1 MPDLVAPHGGGALR
15 PLLLPE
21 PDRAG
26 AIERAKDLASL
37 PMTSREVS
45 DLLMLGMGA
54 YTPLEGFM
62 DADSWRSA
70 CTEMWIPGGVLWP
83 IPITFSC
90 SAASAE
96 ALSVGQEVAL
106 VDAEGGPAMGVLTL
120 AEVYAPD
127 KDLECESVFATT
139 DPAHPG
145 VAKVMGQGEVNLGG
159 TVTVFSE
166 GVYPDTYPA
175 LYRRPEETRARFE
188 SLGWSKIA
196 AFQTRN
202 PMHRS
207 HEYIAKVA
215 VEMCDGVFIHQ
226 VLGAL
231 KAGDVPADVRTRALD
246 ALVRNYF
253 APGTCIQSGYPIEMR
268 YAGPREAVLH
278 AILRQNFGCSHLIVG
293 RDHAGVGSFYGPFDA
308 HRIFDTLP
316 PGSLEIEPLK
326 FDTTFYCYGC
336 QGIASARTCPHPEDQ
351 RLVVSGT
358 RLREMFVNREPIPPE
373 YSRPEVLAVLQEHYD
388 GQA

>member
-1 MPDLVAPHGGGALR
+1 MPGLVAPHGGGALR

-21 PDRAG
+21 DERAE
-26 AIERAKDLASL
+26 AIERAKDLVSL

-54 YTPLEGFM
+54 YTPLEGFLGR
-62 DADSWRSA
+62 DAWHSV
-70 CTEMWIPGGVLWP
+70 CTDMQLPGGMLWP
-83 IPITFSC
+83 IPITLSC

-96 ALSVGQEVAL
+96 ALTGGQEIAL
-106 VDAEGGPAMGVLTL
+106 VDAEGGPAMGFLTL
-120 AEVYAPD
+120 ADVYPPD
-127 KDLECESVFATT
+127 KTLECENVFGTA
-139 DPAHPG
+139 DPSHPG
-145 VAKVMGQGEVNLGG
+145 VAKVLAQGEVNLGG
-159 TVTVFSE
+159 AVTVLGE
-166 GVYPDTYPA
+166 GVYPDAYPA

-188 SLGWSKIA
+188 ALGWSKIA

-231 KAGDVPADVRTRALD
+231 KEGDIPAEVRTRAID

-293 RDHAGVGSFYGPFDA
+293 RDHAGVGTFYGPFDA

-316 PGSLEIEPLK
+316 SGSLEIQPLK

-336 QGIASARTCPHPEDQ
+336 QGIASARTCTHGDDR

-358 RLREMFVNREPIPPE
+358 RLREMFVNHEPIPPE